1 MKLTLQFAL
10 LLITEGADFT
20 EQVGYLLFGL
30 SFHYR
35 SEGRLSAI
43 SCQVILYH
51 LLMGHF
57 SVAIR
62 SLACVEHPHFWQRPV
77 FTKPDSSQNSQP
89 LQVSSRALK
98 VSGSAVWKPED
109 IKLDKE
115 PPRFCIFP
123 PKLNG

>member
-51 LLMGHF
+51 LPMGHF
-57 SVAIR
+57 SVAILN
-62 SLACVEHPHFWQRPV
+62 LACVEHPHFLQRPV
-77 FTKPDSSQNSQP
+77 PRIPAASHRSQDR
-89 LQVSSRALK
+89 QVSIRTAR
-98 VSGSAVWKPED
+98 VSGSV
-109 IKLDKE
+109 
-115 PPRFCIFP
+115 
-123 PKLNG
+123 